1 MGIPHPSPIAPH
13 QSCPP
18 RRLMPT
24 PTSQALG
31 PATLEVILG
40 FFLFFT
46 PHAQST
52 AHWRLVVCSK
62 HTLGTPWPVSTSGPL
77 LPAWIVARPL
87 HTLRASPLASHS
99 AGRPRGGPA
108 RPHHVSWATA
118 LLGSEPPKIPCSS
131 GPLTWPRCSSVLRCR
146 CTPLTPCSL
155 SGPLAHPRGPFLWEH
170 AFQLS
175 E

>member
-1 MGIPHPSPIAPH
+1 
-13 QSCPP
+13 
-18 RRLMPT
+18 MPT
-24 PTSQALG
+24 PTSQALR
-31 PATLEVILG
+31 PTTLEVILG
-40 FFLFFT
+40 FFLCFT

-52 AHWRLVVCSK
+52 GTLCRLSAQNIRSALPGLCLHQDSCFPP
-62 HTLGTPWPVSTSGPL
+62 GL
-77 LPAWIVARPL
+77 LPRPL
-87 HTLRASPLASHS
+87 HSLRASPLASHF

-108 RPHHVSWATA
+108 RPHHVSWAMA

-131 GPLTWPRCSSVLRCR
+131 GPLTWPRCSSVLLCC

-155 SGPLAHPRGPFLWEH
+155 SGPLAHPRGPFPWEH